1 MPILNEALSA
11 TSIEKLL
18 AGQEGSTTFAVRIW
32 QGQGLLGGT
41 MLGLSPE
48 RGETP
53 HAAFTGA
60 GVVEVVAAE
69 AGVLYALCCSL

>member
-1 MPILNEALSA
+1 MPILNETLSA

-18 AGQEGSTTFAVRIW
+18 AGPEGSTTFAVRIW

-53 HAAFTGA
+53 HVAFTGA
-60 GVVEVVAAE
+60 SVVGVVAAE
-69 AGVLYALCCSL
+69 ADHRTTTRE